1 MAGRHRCVL
10 WVVVTTYCSSNYA
23 GLALGGI
30 SVYIK
35 PVDRDRF
42 SHIIFTH
49 TPSVTFYYRTLG
61 RELLWH
67 PDILRSASD
76 NTLGLEAQKA

>member
-10 WVVVTTYCSSNYA
+10 WVFVTTYCSSNYA

-49 TPSVTFYYRTLG
+49 TPSPTIYHRTLG
-61 RELLWH
+61 RQLHERS
-67 PDILRSASD
+67 DICRSAYD
-76 NTLGLEAQKA
+76 DALGLEPQKV